1 MVWVFTVRLQ
11 VFPNPTIICEVSF
24 WSCMCPNLIYTYMTT
39 YMHRF
44 SVDFNAILITATWY
58 VKLRGVERGLSS
70 NIKHFF
76 MAKFGE
82 LIILFWSEISLLPCL
97 MSCTVV
103 TAEKIKCHFV
113 FICLISSG
121 IAAFRYMLLIC
132 SHISTVL
139 HIGRQC
145 SWEVFHGTC
154 THLVLD
160 AFSFLLWRCHNWI
173 IFRMKGPSWFLIAIS
188 VLLLSC
194 CDCIY

>member
-11 VFPNPTIICEVSF
+11 VFPNPTIIREVSF
-24 WSCMCPNLIYTYMTT
+24 WSCMCPYLIYMTT

-58 VKLRGVERGLSS
+58 VKL
-70 NIKHFF
+70 I
-76 MAKFGE
+76 E
-82 LIILFWSEISLLPCL
+82 LIILFWSEIYLLPCL

-103 TAEKIKCHFV
+103 TAEKIKCHFM
-113 FICLISSG
+113 FICLNSSG

-160 AFSFLLWRCHNWI
+160 AFSFLSWRRHIWI